1 MPPKV
6 DLKMAARTAI
16 KVYCTDAEKHCL
28 TFLANQLEVSVS
40 ALLLNSVKELPT
52 TPVVST
58 EENAKKKTKQANDL
72 AFIRVY
78 CSAERKEQL
87 LKLAKQYNISLSK
100 FMLSAVTG
108 VKLISEADYKTIKE
122 ITAAAGIVGKY
133 TGMLKIHLNRYELK
147 DYTQKQIMREFKLA
161 CEARKKLLELSQKML
176 ADCSDS

>member
-1 MPPKV
+1 
-6 DLKMAARTAI
+6 MAARTAI

-28 TFLANQLEVSVS
+28 TSLAKQLEVSVS

-58 EENAKKKTKQANDL
+58 TEENAKQKTEQPDDL
-72 AFIRVY
+72 ALIKVY
-78 CSAERKEQL
+78 CSVERKEQL

-100 FMLSAVTG
+100 LMLSAVTG

>member
-1 MPPKV
+1 
-6 DLKMAARTAI
+6 MAARTAI

-28 TFLANQLEVSVS
+28 TSLAKQLEVSVS

-58 EENAKKKTKQANDL
+58 TEENAKQKTEQPDDL
-72 AFIRVY
+72 ALIKVY
-78 CSAERKEQL
+78 CSVERKEQL

-100 FMLSAVTG
+100 LVLSAVTG

>member
-1 MPPKV
+1 
-6 DLKMAARTAI
+6 MAARTAI

-28 TFLANQLEVSVS
+28 TSLAKQLEISVS

-58 EENAKKKTKQANDL
+58 TEENAKQKTEQPDDL
-72 AFIRVY
+72 ALIKVY
-78 CSAERKEQL
+78 CSVERKEQL

-100 FMLSAVTG
+100 LMLSAVTG

>member
-1 MPPKV
+1 
-6 DLKMAARTAI
+6 MAARTAI

-28 TFLANQLEVSVS
+28 TSLAKQLEVSVS

-58 EENAKKKTKQANDL
+58 TEENAKQKTEQPDDL
-72 AFIRVY
+72 ALIRVY
-78 CSAERKEQL
+78 CSVERKEQL

-100 FMLSAVTG
+100 LMLSAVTG

-133 TGMLKIHLNRYELK
+133 TGMLKIHFNRYELK

>member
-1 MPPKV
+1 
-6 DLKMAARTAI
+6 MAARTAI
-16 KVYCTDAEKHCL
+16 KVYCTNAEKHCL
-28 TFLANQLEVSVS
+28 TSLAKQLEVSVS

-58 EENAKKKTKQANDL
+58 TEENAKQKTEQPDDL
-72 AFIRVY
+72 ALIKVY
-78 CSAERKEQL
+78 CSVERKEQL

-100 FMLSAVTG
+100 LMLSAVTG

>member
-1 MPPKV
+1 
-6 DLKMAARTAI
+6 MAARTAI

-28 TFLANQLEVSVS
+28 TSLAKQLEVSVS

-58 EENAKKKTKQANDL
+58 TEENAKQKTEQPDDL
-72 AFIRVY
+72 ALIKVY
-78 CSAERKEQL
+78 CSVERKEQL

-100 FMLSAVTG
+100 LMLSAVTG

-122 ITAAAGIVGKY
+122 ITAATGIVGKY

>member
-1 MPPKV
+1 
-6 DLKMAARTAI
+6 MAARTAI

-28 TFLANQLEVSVS
+28 TSLAKQLEVSVS

-58 EENAKKKTKQANDL
+58 TEENAKQKTEQPDDL
-72 AFIRVY
+72 ALIKVY
-78 CSAERKEQL
+78 CSVERKEQL

-108 VKLISEADYKTIKE
+108 VKLINEADYKTIKE

>member
-1 MPPKV
+1 
-6 DLKMAARTAI
+6 MAARTAI

-28 TFLANQLEVSVS
+28 TSLAKQLEVSVS

-58 EENAKKKTKQANDL
+58 TEENAKQKTEQPDDL
-72 AFIRVY
+72 ALIKVY
-78 CSAERKEQL
+78 RSVERKEQL

-100 FMLSAVTG
+100 LMLSAVTG

>member
-1 MPPKV
+1 
-6 DLKMAARTAI
+6 MAARTAI

-28 TFLANQLEVSVS
+28 TSLAKQLEVSVS

-52 TPVVST
+52 TPVVSRT
-58 EENAKKKTKQANDL
+58 EENAKQKTEQPDDL
-72 AFIRVY
+72 ALIKVY
-78 CSAERKEQL
+78 CSVERKEQL
-87 LKLAKQYNISLSK
+87 LNLAKQYNISLSK
-100 FMLSAVTG
+100 LMLSAVTG

>member
-1 MPPKV
+1 
-6 DLKMAARTAI
+6 MAARTAI
-16 KVYCTDAEKHCL
+16 KAYCTDAEKRCL
-28 TFLANQLEVSVS
+28 TSLAKQLEVSVS

-58 EENAKKKTKQANDL
+58 TEENAKQKTEQPDDL
-72 AFIRVY
+72 ALIKVY
-78 CSAERKEQL
+78 CSVERKEQL

-100 FMLSAVTG
+100 LMLSAVTG

>member
-1 MPPKV
+1 
-6 DLKMAARTAI
+6 MAARTAI

-28 TFLANQLEVSVS
+28 TSLAKQLEVSVS
-40 ALLLNSVKELPT
+40 ALLLNLVKELPT

-58 EENAKKKTKQANDL
+58 TEENAKQKTEQPDNL
-72 AFIRVY
+72 ALIKVY
-78 CSAERKEQL
+78 CSVERKEQL

-100 FMLSAVTG
+100 LMLSAVTG

>member
-1 MPPKV
+1 
-6 DLKMAARTAI
+6 MAARTAI

-28 TFLANQLEVSVS
+28 TSLAKQLEVSVS

-58 EENAKKKTKQANDL
+58 TEENAKQKTEQPDDL
-72 AFIRVY
+72 ALIKVY
-78 CSAERKEQL
+78 CSVERKEQL
-87 LKLAKQYNISLSK
+87 LKFAKQYNISLSK
-100 FMLSAVTG
+100 LMLSAVTG

>member
-1 MPPKV
+1 
-6 DLKMAARTAI
+6 MAARTAI

-28 TFLANQLEVSVS
+28 TSLAKQLEVSVS

-58 EENAKKKTKQANDL
+58 TEENAKQKTEQPDDL
-72 AFIRVY
+72 ALIKVY
-78 CSAERKEQL
+78 CSVERKEQL
-87 LKLAKQYNISLSK
+87 LKLANQYNISLSK
-100 FMLSAVTG
+100 LMLSAVTG
-108 VKLISEADYKTIKE
+108 VKLINEADYKTIKE

>member
-1 MPPKV
+1 
-6 DLKMAARTAI
+6 MAARTAI

-28 TFLANQLEVSVS
+28 TSLAKQLEVSVS

-58 EENAKKKTKQANDL
+58 TEENAKQKTEQPDDIALIK
-72 AFIRVY
+72 VY
-78 CSAERKEQL
+78 CSVERKKQL

-100 FMLSAVTG
+100 LMLSAVTG

>member
-1 MPPKV
+1 
-6 DLKMAARTAI
+6 MAARTAI

-28 TFLANQLEVSVS
+28 TSLAKQLEVSVS

-58 EENAKKKTKQANDL
+58 TEENAKQKTEQPDDL
-72 AFIRVY
+72 ALIKVY
-78 CSAERKEQL
+78 CSVERKEQL
-87 LKLAKQYNISLSK
+87 LKLAKQFNISLSK
-100 FMLSAVTG
+100 LMLSAVTG

>member
-1 MPPKV
+1 
-6 DLKMAARTAI
+6 MAARTAI

-28 TFLANQLEVSVS
+28 TSLAKQLEVSVS

-58 EENAKKKTKQANDL
+58 TEENAKQKTEQPDDL
-72 AFIRVY
+72 ALIKVY
-78 CSAERKEQL
+78 CSVERKEQL

-100 FMLSAVTG
+100 LMLSACTG

>member
-1 MPPKV
+1 
-6 DLKMAARTAI
+6 MAARTAI

-28 TFLANQLEVSVS
+28 TSLSKQLEVSVS

-58 EENAKKKTKQANDL
+58 TEENAKQKTEQPDDL
-72 AFIRVY
+72 ALIKVY
-78 CSAERKEQL
+78 CSVERKEQL

-100 FMLSAVTG
+100 LMLSAVTG